1 MAKVYAFP
9 QTKTLPSGMEK
20 ELYRVAKEYVET
32 LYAIVTLFELQED
45 KPTYDEVL
53 DLVAEAFSDGIYEA
67 ISELDES

>member
-9 QTKTLPSGMEK
+9 QQKALPSGMEE
-20 ELYRVAKEYVET
+20 ELYKVAKDYVAA
-32 LYAIVTLFELQED
+32 LYAIVTLFELEED